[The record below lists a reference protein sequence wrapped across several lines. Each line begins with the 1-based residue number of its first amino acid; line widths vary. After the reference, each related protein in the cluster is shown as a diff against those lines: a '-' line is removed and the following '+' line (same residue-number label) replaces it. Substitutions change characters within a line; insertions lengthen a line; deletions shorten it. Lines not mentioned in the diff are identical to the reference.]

1 MDPAGEAAPR
11 WSTLLQG
18 GRRGTLAVLS
28 LGIWLHAA
36 DSVMVATVLPSMV
49 AEIGGLAWAGW
60 PFVLYGLGSILASA
74 TAALLAE
81 RRGLGPGMALAA
93 GLYATG
99 TVLSATAPVM
109 AQVLVGSRL
118 QGVGGGWMSA
128 LAFIGATRLFPAA
141 QWPLVLALLSGTWGV
156 SALCGP
162 LVGGLFAEHA
172 TWRAAY
178 WAFGAQAVALALT
191 SLKLAEGA
199 SAGDEAPAG
208 SVPVGRLAVLG
219 AGVLAIAWAGIDPVP
234 VRALPSI
241 AAGLA
246 LIALFLVRE
255 QRAENPMLPP
265 RPLDLGRPV
274 GAGLAMVAS
283 LAFATISL
291 TAYGP
296 FLMQHLHGASPLVAG
311 YVVASESVAWTLA
324 AILVARA
331 TTRAEPWLII
341 GGGLLIAFGVA
352 GFAWAMP
359 RGPLPA
365 LLPFAV
371 LQGAG
376 FGFSWTF
383 IVRRVVGSVP
393 EAEQARA
400 TAAMPTVQL
409 LGYSLGAAVAGMVA
423 NTGGLSETAPRE
435 TLQHVAFWL
444 FAVFVPVALAGCAAA
459 VTLVRRS
466 T

>member
-1 MDPAGEAAPR
+1 MGPAGDAAPR
-11 WSTLLQG
+11 WSAILRG
-18 GRRGTLAVLS
+18 GRAGTLVVLC

-36 DSVMVATVLPSMV
+36 DSVMVATVLPSMI

-60 PFVLYGLGSILASA
+60 PFVVYGLGSILASA

-93 GLYATG
+93 GLYAAG

-109 AQVLVGSRL
+109 AQVLVGSSL

-128 LAFIGATRLFPAA
+128 LAFVGATRLFPAA
-141 QWPLVLALLSGTWGV
+141 QWPLVLALMSGTWGI

-178 WAFGAQAVALALT
+178 WAFGLQALAVAAAGLRL
-191 SLKLAEGA
+191 GA
-199 SAGDEAPAG
+199 SVSADGDGPAG
-208 SVPVGRLAVLG
+208 SVPVVRLVVLG
-219 AGVLAIAWAGIDPVP
+219 AGVLAIAWAGLDPVLS
-234 VRALPSI
+234 RALPSI

-246 LIALFLVRE
+246 LITVFLVLE
-255 QRAENPMLPP
+255 HRATNPMLPP

-274 GAGLAMVAS
+274 GAGLAMVTS

-324 AILVARA
+324 AIAAARA
-331 TTRAEPWLII
+331 TARAEPWLIV

-365 LLPFAV
+365 LLPFAI

-383 IVRRVVGSVP
+383 VVRRVVGSVP

-423 NTGGLSETAPRE
+423 NAGGLSETALRG
-435 TLQHVAFWL
+435 TLEDVAFWL
-444 FAVFVPVALAGCAAA
+444 FATFVPVALAGCAAA
-459 VTLVRRS
+459 ITLVRGS